1 MSIALCAVVRPSVCL
16 RLLHAGFAGCA
27 IGSALMMLGPGSFY
41 LAWPG
46 AAVSLLAGLFF
57 IHSLFQNRTPCCLD
71 ISPVGRIR
79 LTVYQH
85 MGSAGGAEL
94 MAGSTIWPG
103 MLLLR
108 LRGADGCTRAL
119 LVWPGDVAEGAF
131 RPLAV
136 ACRAIAARGTGF
148 E

>member
-1 MSIALCAVVRPSVCL
+1 MV
-16 RLLHAGFAGCA
+16 
-27 IGSALMMLGPGSFY
+27 GSALMMLGSGSFY

-46 AAVSLLAGLFF
+46 AAVSLLAGLFCM
-57 IHSLFQNRTPCCLD
+57 HSLFQNRTPCCLD

-79 LTVYQH
+79 VTVYQS
-85 MGSAGGAEL
+85 MDSGGSAEL
-94 MAGSTIWPG
+94 MAGSTLWPG
-103 MLLLR
+103 FLLLR
-108 LRGADGCTRAL
+108 LRGADGRTTTL
-119 LVWPGDVAEGAF
+119 LVWSGDVAEGAF